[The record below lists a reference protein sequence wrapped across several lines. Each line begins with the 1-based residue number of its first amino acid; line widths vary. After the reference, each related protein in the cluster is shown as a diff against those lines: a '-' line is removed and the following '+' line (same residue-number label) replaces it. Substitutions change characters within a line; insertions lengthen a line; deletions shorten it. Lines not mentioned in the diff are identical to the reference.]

1 MVSDRLS
8 AIDASFLYLD
18 CDATPMHTGSVLRFA
33 APGIEYQDLIAA
45 VSQHIGQSP
54 RYRRRVREVP
64 LHLGRPVWVDD
75 ERFDVEFHVRA
86 ATLPRPGERAQ
97 LDELVAR
104 LLSRR
109 LDVDHPL
116 WEMYVVDGL
125 ADGGVAVITKT
136 HQAMVDGS
144 GALPIEQALLSS
156 APGTLVQRSDA
167 WEPQAEPGA
176 ISLVAQAVSDSIT
189 GPAGAVDAARSL
201 VADVGSVAKAVGG
214 RVLSVATAAVHV
226 GSAAESSPLNV
237 PIGPQR
243 RYMTADYPL
252 NALKQVRSA
261 FDVTVNDVA
270 LAVIAGGLRSW
281 LMLRGRPMVG
291 AAQLRAMV
299 PMSTRTLNPD
309 TGSNL
314 SAFLI
319 NLPVGEPDPIIRL
332 RRIAFELG
340 QLKDVAQLVGAQS
353 LVSLAGFAPPSLH
366 ALSARLTARL
376 TKRVYNLVI
385 TNAPGPQVPL
395 FLGQAQLLASYPFVT
410 LTPNQALAVGFTSY
424 NGMIHMALTADREAM
439 PDLDD
444 LMSCLA
450 DSLQELHDAA
460 EGYPGSVSP

>member
-1 MVSDRLS
+1 MVVLSAASLMLAGSLTLIPALRAPNDVALSARIASAASQRLAPIARTLGQGTYGGVVSDRLS

-214 RVLSVATAAVHV
+214 RVLSVVHSV
-226 GSAAESSPLNV
+226 G
-237 PIGPQR
+237 I
-243 RYMTADYPL
+243 
-252 NALKQVRSA
+252 
-261 FDVTVNDVA
+261 
-270 LAVIAGGLRSW
+270 
-281 LMLRGRPMVG
+281 
-291 AAQLRAMV
+291 
-299 PMSTRTLNPD
+299 
-309 TGSNL
+309 
-314 SAFLI
+314 
-319 NLPVGEPDPIIRL
+319 
-332 RRIAFELG
+332 
-340 QLKDVAQLVGAQS
+340 
-353 LVSLAGFAPPSLH
+353 
-366 ALSARLTARL
+366 
-376 TKRVYNLVI
+376 
-385 TNAPGPQVPL
+385 
-395 FLGQAQLLASYPFVT
+395 
-410 LTPNQALAVGFTSY
+410 
-424 NGMIHMALTADREAM
+424 
-439 PDLDD
+439 
-444 LMSCLA
+444 
-450 DSLQELHDAA
+450 
-460 EGYPGSVSP
+460 

>member
-33 APGIEYQDLIAA
+33 APGIAYQDLIAA

>member
-1 MVSDRLS
+1 MW
-8 AIDASFLYLD
+8 
-18 CDATPMHTGSVLRFA
+18 T
-33 APGIEYQDLIAA
+33 
-45 VSQHIGQSP
+45 
-54 RYRRRVREVP
+54 
-64 LHLGRPVWVDD
+64 
-75 ERFDVEFHVRA
+75 
-86 ATLPRPGERAQ
+86 
-97 LDELVAR
+97 
-104 LLSRR
+104 
-109 LDVDHPL
+109 
-116 WEMYVVDGL
+116 
-125 ADGGVAVITKT
+125 
-136 HQAMVDGS
+136 
-144 GALPIEQALLSS
+144 
-156 APGTLVQRSDA
+156 
-167 WEPQAEPGA
+167 
-176 ISLVAQAVSDSIT
+176 
-189 GPAGAVDAARSL
+189 
-201 VADVGSVAKAVGG
+201 
-214 RVLSVATAAVHV
+214 
-226 GSAAESSPLNV
+226 
-237 PIGPQR
+237 
-243 RYMTADYPL
+243 
-252 NALKQVRSA
+252 
-261 FDVTVNDVA
+261 VTVNDVA

>member
-1 MVSDRLS
+1 VVSDRLS

-18 CDATPMHTGSVLRFA
+18 SDATPMHTGSVLRFA
-33 APGIEYQDLIAA
+33 APGIAYQDLIAA